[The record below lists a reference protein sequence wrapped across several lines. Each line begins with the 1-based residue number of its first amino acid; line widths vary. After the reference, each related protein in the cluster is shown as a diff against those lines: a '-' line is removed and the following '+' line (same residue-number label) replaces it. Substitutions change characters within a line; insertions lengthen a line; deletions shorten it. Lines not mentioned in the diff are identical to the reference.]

1 MTHYDNKPSL
11 AELAHFGVKGMH
23 WGVHKKE
30 EPTGNG
36 GGSKS
41 TPPKSNKAK
50 AATPSGSGK
59 STPPPARKV
68 SSAEHDAT
76 KAYMA
81 AKSKQKPLNKHE
93 AAATLAANQK
103 KFLAKVDPDNPK
115 YAEVPQKKGLT
126 PAQKNALIKGAI
138 GVAAVGGLMALSYYG
153 NKQELKFVEDLKGL
167 AGKSIDKDMFL
178 KGVSKSKT
186 KTWGFEGFIQDS
198 SFQRQEFT
206 LPAGHTFHRI
216 TTRVEES
223 FNTGTYAT
231 HNIEDFHRYVTAFR
245 GEKLGLDLHHT
256 TFKTTEPLKVP
267 SLTTV
272 LETLRE
278 QMGPDTTHEA
288 AISQYNSWSGG
299 QWNSLKHE
307 GLFEALTKK
316 GYGAIVDEMDAG
328 VIGESPVVVFAK
340 HLTSKVAEPLTN
352 DLIDLAESSL
362 IELANRKI

>member
-1 MTHYDNKPSL
+1 MSERIIDNEKPSL
-11 AELAHFGVKGMH
+11 EELAHFGVKGMH
-23 WGVHKKE
+23 WGIHKKE
-30 EPTGNG
+30 DPTGNG
-36 GGSKS
+36 SPSGPNDTASK
-41 TPPKSNKAK
+41 KAK
-50 AATPSGSGK
+50 AA
-59 STPPPARKV
+59 
-68 SSAEHDAT
+68 ENDAT

-81 AKSKQKPLNKHE
+81 VKTKPKNKHE
-93 AAATLAANQK
+93 AAAALAENQK
-103 KFLAKVDPDNPK
+103 KFHAKANGSIVV
-115 YAEVPQKKGLT
+115 EEHSGKGLT

-138 GVAAVGGLMALSYYG
+138 GVAAVGGLVALSYYG
-153 NKQELKFVEDLKGL
+153 NKQNLQFIEDLKGL
-167 AGKSIDKDMFL
+167 AGKSIDKDTFL
-178 KGVSKSKT
+178 KGVAKSKT

-223 FNTGTYAT
+223 FNPGTYAT

-245 GEKLGLDLHHT
+245 GEKLGLELHHT

-278 QMGPDTTHEA
+278 HMGPDTTHEEA
-288 AISQYNSWSGG
+288 LGKYNSWSGG
-299 QWNSLKHE
+299 QWNSLMQQ
-307 GLFEALTKK
+307 GFFEALGKK

-340 HLTSKVAEPLTN
+340 HLTSKVAEPLTQS
-352 DLIDLAESSL
+352 LIDTAESSL